1 MHGGKLVVPMG
12 ESLITFNTLP
22 TDYQMD
28 TAGHLVILGVMPYRP
43 EIMWHLVVL
52 DNAVAQV

>member
-1 MHGGKLVVPMG
+1 MVV
-12 ESLITFNTLP
+12 LLKIFNTLP
-22 TDYQMD
+22 MDYQMD